1 LENQQHLFG
10 KESTTMSGTNSRAG
24 DDMIRRLEAE
34 LSEKENFLR
43 SIFDRANAASRDLD
57 DSENEMMAECR
68 GRMESIQKQLK
79 DVSEVH
85 RLAYETRSSARVVD
99 DAIAKYNGAQPTGE
113 VEYRSAGSWALD
125 TYKGHLGDRE
135 ANSRLETYYRA
146 ADHQKTTDN
155 LGVIPDP
162 IVGNLVNFIDNA
174 RPLVSLLGVQPLTN
188 ATWYRP
194 RVTQHTSVAA
204 QGSAGAAADEK
215 SELASQKMIITRLT
229 GTAKTYGGYVNVSR
243 QNIDFSQ
250 PGILDAVIN
259 DLASQY
265 AIQTEAATAAA
276 ISATATTAVG
286 YGASPTAATVSSAI
300 WTAAATAYNVTKG
313 QGRVVLVIAPD
324 RLGTFG
330 PLFAPVNPQ
339 NAQSE
344 GFFAGN
350 FAQGQMGSISGVPV
364 YMSAGLAST
373 KAYLLSTSA
382 IEVFEQRIGTLQVT
396 EPSVLGVQVAYA
408 GYFTPLTIDATAII
422 PLTAT

>member
-1 LENQQHLFG
+1 MKGQA
-10 KESTTMSGTNSRAG
+10 TMPSSATAQ
-24 DDMIRRLEAE
+24 DEMIRRLQTE
-34 LSEKENFLR
+34 LDEKNTLVNGIIER
-43 SIFDRANAASRDLD
+43 VNASNRDLD
-57 DSENEMMAECR
+57 SNESEMLTEARSRMAAIKGQLEQIEGINR
-68 GRMESIQKQLK
+68 EAFESRSA
-79 DVSEVH
+79 VS
-85 RLAYETRSSARVVD
+85 AVD
-99 DAIAKYNGAQPTGE
+99 EAVSRYKGNPVSTGA
-113 VEYRSAGSWALD
+113 VEYRSAGDWMLD
-125 TYKGHLGDRE
+125 TYNSHLGDRKATE
-135 ANSRLETYYRA
+135 RLEMYYRA

-162 IVGNLVNFIDNA
+162 IVGNLINFIDNS
-174 RPLVSLLGVQPLTN
+174 RPLVSLLGTQPLTH

-194 RVTQHTSVAA
+194 RVTQHTAVAA
-204 QGSAGAAADEK
+204 QGAAGAAADEK
-215 SELASQKMIITRLT
+215 SELTSQKMVITRLT

-276 ISATATTAVG
+276 INATTTTAVG
-286 YGASPTAATVSSAI
+286 YGASPTTATISGAI
-300 WTAAATAYNVTKG
+300 WSATATAFTVTKG
-313 QGRVVLVIAPD
+313 QGRVVLVVAPD

-344 GFFAGN
+344 GFSAAN

-364 YMSAGLAST
+364 YMSAGLASG
-373 KAYLLSTSA
+373 KAFLLSTAA
-382 IEVFEQRIGTLQVT
+382 IEVYEQRIGTLQVT

-408 GYFTPLTIDATAII
+408 GYFTPLVIDQAAII